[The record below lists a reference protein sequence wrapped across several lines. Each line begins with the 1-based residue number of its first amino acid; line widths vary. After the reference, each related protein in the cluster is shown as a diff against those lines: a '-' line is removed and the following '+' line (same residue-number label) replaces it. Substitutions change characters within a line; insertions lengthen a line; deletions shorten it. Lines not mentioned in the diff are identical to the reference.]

1 MDDSVAD
8 TEDIVEAVDK
18 GEEKANI
25 INATTINGWDF
36 VICDPRT
43 RSTITTVCRYY
54 NTRVSEYFTIPWIQN

>member
-18 GEEKANI
+18 GEEKAKI
-25 INATTINGWDF
+25 INATTINIWDF
-36 VICDPRT
+36 VICDPTT

-54 NTRVSEYFTIPWIQN
+54 NTCVPEYFIIPWIQN